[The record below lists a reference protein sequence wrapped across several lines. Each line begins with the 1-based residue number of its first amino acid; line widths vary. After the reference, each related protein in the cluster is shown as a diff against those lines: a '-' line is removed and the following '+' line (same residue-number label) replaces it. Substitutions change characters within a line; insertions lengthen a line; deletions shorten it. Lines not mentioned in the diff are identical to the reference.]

1 METSTLVGIVLI
13 LLGITDVVL
22 GNFVVG
28 PRLKDTPRGSVITSM
43 TILSGVLMQLAGAA
57 LLLDLL

>member
-1 METSTLVGIVLI
+1 MSTAIGIMLIIFGVLDI
-13 LLGITDVVL
+13 FL

-28 PRLKDTPRGSVITSM
+28 PRLKHTRRGSVITAM

-57 LLLDLL
+57 LILGLI